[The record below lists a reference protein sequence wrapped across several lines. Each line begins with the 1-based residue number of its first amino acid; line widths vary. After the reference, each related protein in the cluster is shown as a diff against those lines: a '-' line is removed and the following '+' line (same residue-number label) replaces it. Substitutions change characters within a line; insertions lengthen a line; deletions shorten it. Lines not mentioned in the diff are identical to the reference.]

1 MEPLDDRELNH
12 LLKQWKAPA
21 TPASIHSIVKGG
33 HRVLPRRAPW
43 WRWLFV
49 GAIRVP
55 VPVMVAIVAVVALL
69 FYFRTSDKPKPEPQN
84 ASQPGTVSLADFQPV
99 RQLEPRVIGRGYE
112 AH

>member
-1 MEPLDDRELNH
+1 MEPLDDRELNQ
-12 LLKQWKAPA
+12 LLQRWKAPA
-21 TPASIHSIVKGG
+21 TPASIGR
-33 HRVLPRRAPW
+33 RVLPRSEPW

-55 VPVMVAIVAVVALL
+55 VPVIVAMVALLALL
-69 FYFRTSDKPKPEPQN
+69 FYFRTSEKPQAVQPT
-84 ASQPGTVSLADFQPV
+84 ASQPGAVSLADFQPV

>member
-12 LLKQWKAPA
+12 LLQQWKAPQ
-21 TPASIHSIVKGG
+21 TPAGIGQ
-33 HRVLPRRAPW
+33 RVLPPSGPW

-55 VPVMVAIVAVVALL
+55 VPVAVAIVAVLALL
-69 FYFRTSDKPKPEPQN
+69 FYFRTSDKPKPAQPT
-84 ASQPGTVSLADFQPV
+84 ASQSGSVSLADFQPV
-99 RQLEPRVIGRGYE
+99 RQLEPRLIGRGYE

>member
-1 MEPLDDRELNH
+1 MEPLDDRELNQ
-12 LLKQWKAPA
+12 LLQQWKAPA
-21 TPASIHSIVKGG
+21 TPASIEQ
-33 HRVLPRRAPW
+33 RVLGRSEPW

-55 VPVMVAIVAVVALL
+55 VPVMVAMVALLTLL
-69 FYFRTSDKPKPEPQN
+69 FYFRTSDKPTPAQPT
-84 ASQPGTVSLADFQPV
+84 ASQPGAVSLADFQPV